1 MDRGLFEYIENTFK
15 LLDQNTILNFDIVTG
30 AKADLVIGASKKSQ
44 YIGIN
49 EMSWGLSVG
58 FDFRSKPTDNM
69 LNHYNAALEIA
80 MALGVSGL
88 PEKSKGIYSFEDSI
102 AAWPLS
108 NQFTDNFGITSSDFD
123 AINHAWSAFL

>member
-1 MDRGLFEYIENTFK
+1 
-15 LLDQNTILNFDIVTG
+15 
-30 AKADLVIGASKKSQ
+30 
-44 YIGIN
+44 
-49 EMSWGLSVG
+49 
-58 FDFRSKPTDNM
+58 M